1 MPRVTKQQAAQF
13 RKEAEATLA
22 RLGAVL
28 VDPERWY
35 PYSLQTH
42 AGELRIS
49 IDGDSLMC
57 RFEDV
62 PKAKEELY
70 SSLYGLDD
78 RLNPYS
84 GKWNW
89 HGLDCLPAFEFI
101 VNRDLKIHTEESA

>member
-1 MPRVTKQQAAQF
+1 MPRVTKQQAALF

-78 RLNPYS
+78 RLNPFS

-101 VNRDLKIHTEESA
+101 VDRDLKIHTEDCA

>member
-1 MPRVTKQQAAQF
+1 MPRITVQQAKKF

-28 VDPERWY
+28 VDEGRMY

-42 AGELRIS
+42 AGELRIV
-49 IDGDSLMC
+49 IDEDGLCC

-62 PKAKEELY
+62 TKAKEELY

-78 RLNPYS
+78 RLNACS